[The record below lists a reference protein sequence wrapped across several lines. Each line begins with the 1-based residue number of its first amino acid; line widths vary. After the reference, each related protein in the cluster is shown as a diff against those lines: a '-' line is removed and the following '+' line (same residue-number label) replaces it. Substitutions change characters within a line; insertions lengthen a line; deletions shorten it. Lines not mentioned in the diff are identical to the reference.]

1 MVETIIN
8 LIANVCITIGMTFFM
23 IGVFGRNNKTIE
35 KLPKIEV
42 TLLKIALSAT
52 AAGALFNVLS
62 LSSPNI
68 SEIVLNAGLGAL
80 FIWTAFFHWKYF
92 VKKKK

>member
-92 VKKKK
+92 VKKKN

>member
-1 MVETIIN
+1 
-8 LIANVCITIGMTFFM
+8 M

-92 VKKKK
+92 VKKKN

>member
-42 TLLKIALSAT
+42 ILLKIALSAT

-68 SEIVLNAGLGAL
+68 SEIVLNVGLGTL

-92 VKKKK
+92 VKKKN

>member
-42 TLLKIALSAT
+42 ILLKIALSAT

-68 SEIVLNAGLGAL
+68 SEIVLNVGLGAL

-92 VKKKK
+92 VKKKN